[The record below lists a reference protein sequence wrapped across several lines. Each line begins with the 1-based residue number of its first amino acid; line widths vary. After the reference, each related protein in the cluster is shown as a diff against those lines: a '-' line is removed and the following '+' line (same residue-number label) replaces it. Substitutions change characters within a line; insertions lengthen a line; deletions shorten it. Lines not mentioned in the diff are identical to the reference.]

1 MMSEWFF
8 NVLADKE
15 TNMDKALE
23 QKKKALATL
32 LEQMEIP
39 SARKDISKESN
50 VRWLLRNLVIQNK
63 SNPMF
68 ETTQKM
74 VVWFLRNNKTWE

>member
-1 MMSEWFF
+1 MMNEWFF

-15 TNMDKALE
+15 TNMDKA
-23 QKKKALATL
+23 

-50 VRWLLRNLVIQNK
+50 VRWLLRNLAIQNK

>member
-50 VRWLLRNLVIQNK
+50 VRWLLRNLAIQNK
-63 SNPMF
+63 SNPMS

>member
-50 VRWLLRNLVIQNK
+50 VRWLLRNLAIQNK
-63 SNPMF
+63 SNPMS

-74 VVWFLRNNKTWE
+74 VVWFLPNNKTWE

>member
-1 MMSEWFF
+1 MSDWFF

-15 TNMDKALE
+15 IIMDNAVE
-23 QKKKALATL
+23 QKKKALTTL

-39 SARKDISKESN
+39 LMRKDISKQSN
-50 VRWLLRNLVIQNK
+50 VRWLLRNLAVQNK
-63 SNPMF
+63 NNPMF

>member
-1 MMSEWFF
+1 MNEWFF
-8 NVLADKE
+8 NVLANKE

-50 VRWLLRNLVIQNK
+50 VRWLLRNLAIQNK